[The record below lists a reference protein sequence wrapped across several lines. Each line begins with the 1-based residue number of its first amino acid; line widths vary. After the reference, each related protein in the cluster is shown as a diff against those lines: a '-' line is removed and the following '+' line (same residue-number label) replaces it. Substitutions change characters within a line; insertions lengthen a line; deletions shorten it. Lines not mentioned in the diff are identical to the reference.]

1 MMAPTV
7 DVLEDEAFAALR
19 AQLLGAAAELAPDA
33 KHLAELLAG
42 LSDDVAR
49 VLREPLQI
57 FPVAHHSPAC
67 AIQLIRRLQRV
78 APKVIFIEACE
89 DLQALLPELAS
100 CAPPVAMQAF
110 AGESEAFP
118 PRWLPLSLVMPM
130 TPFSAEY
137 QAICYGLANPE
148 VELVFVDRSSDH
160 VFQWSPRQE
169 SSPSG
174 PSGPAD
180 DDENARLHGGALG
193 VEVGSLVPTFPEFLE
208 SLLEHSRAST
218 FSEWWSVYV
227 DEPTIGADYHTWRQV
242 MVLVGALIR
251 RLGSRAEHIE
261 GDRLRERF
269 MWTRMKEHL
278 VAKGI
283 SPKDAM
289 YICGAAHAASD
300 VPEWGTSRLGQ
311 PDDPR
316 WDIPART
323 KTTWQYG
330 FIPSSYSAIE
340 RQFGLA
346 RGSISVAEQSWEK
359 ALKALNLKAMPL
371 PKAAKAAKG
380 EAAEGEEVEAPKPKA
395 KVKKAAAP
403 PPEEVGLA
411 GGASAL
417 LTRPPS
423 LLAEDHDQLL
433 QWCTGVVAKA
443 RENHYMASTADAIA
457 IYQTSLLLAR
467 MRGRLHPSPFD
478 FADAAETCLDKG
490 DPTMRRSV
498 RHLCGMVMG
507 GDRVGKVGYST
518 LPPLVRDVYDR
529 LEIVKVIPGKSTIT
543 RALMDLRKDGPTLLP
558 VSDLLWRLR
567 ALLPS
572 SDAVRPV
579 MGERR
584 LGVPRVQESWDIKL
598 HGPALRDLIELAY
611 EGVTVE
617 QVLERRLRDKAF
629 APGATAATVL
639 GLAEDALLYA
649 ERDRLS
655 EELGERAVEL
665 LRLELSAANAR
676 ELFERVRRLVHHLR
690 ARPEGM
696 PRWLGEFVA
705 TGYQHYASLL
715 PQSFADRGTSPEQL
729 AGMLAFVFS
738 LESLALALGCQRSQV
753 IIAVRQAAPL
763 TTDPGKLGLLWAAEW
778 TLELKRGDE
787 VRDEFNALMD
797 NPMSLSALPGAL
809 GSLLLALSFTPLVS
823 ALAAELLSRAFMELP
838 EALLLPWLPGLLDS
852 LRPVAGTILPALMRE
867 VVQSTPRSLAELDA
881 WTPPW
886 EASRAA
892 PAATKAPKTTAA
904 RADARGPEEQAAHA
918 LLRAAPAATE
928 AWAAALGLTPE
939 WAAQRDDAEAQSDDA
954 EAQSEA
960 DPDAAAIQALLA
972 AHPAAVSA
980 WAARLAP

>member
-19 AQLLGAAAELAPDA
+19 AQLLGAAADLAPDA
-33 KHLAELLAG
+33 KHLADLLAG

-49 VLREPLQI
+49 VLQEPLQI

-67 AIQLIRRLQRV
+67 AVQLVRRLQRT

-100 CAPPVAMQAF
+100 CVPPVAMQAF
-110 AGESEAFP
+110 AGESPAFP

-160 VFQWSPRQE
+160 VFQWLPQQE
-169 SSPSG
+169 ATPTAPGG
-174 PSGPAD
+174 PSD

-193 VEVGSLVPTFPEFLE
+193 VELGSLVPTFPVFLE

-218 FSEWWSVYV
+218 FSEWWSLYV
-227 DEPTIGADYHTWRQV
+227 DEPTIGADYNTWRQV

-251 RLGSRAEHIE
+251 RLGSRAELIE
-261 GDRLRERF
+261 SDRLRERF
-269 MWTRMKEHL
+269 MWTRMKDHL
-278 VAKGI
+278 VAKGVQ
-283 SPKDAM
+283 PKDAM

-300 VPEWGTSRLGQ
+300 VPEWGTARLGQ
-311 PDDPR
+311 PDDAR

-323 KTTWQYG
+323 VTPWQYG

-380 EAAEGEEVEAPKPKA
+380 EAVEGAEAEAPKPKT
-395 KVKKAAAP
+395 KTKKAAAP
-403 PPEEVGLA
+403 PPEEIASA
-411 GGASAL
+411 GGAMGVLS
-417 LTRPPS
+417 RPPS
-423 LLAEDHDQLL
+423 LQAEDHEQLL

-529 LEIVKVIPGKSTIT
+529 LEIVKVIPGKSTVT

-629 APGATAATVL
+629 APNATAATVL

-696 PRWLGEFVA
+696 PRWLGDFVA

-738 LESLALALGCQRSQV
+738 LESLALSLGCQRSQV

-787 VRDEFNALMD
+787 VRAEFNALMD

-867 VVQSTPRSLAELDA
+867 VVQSTPKTLAALDA

-886 EASRAA
+886 ETQR
-892 PAATKAPKTTAA
+892 PAAATEPKRTKK
-904 RADARGPEEQAAHA
+904 ADGGTPEERAQNA
-918 LLRAAPAATE
+918 LLRANPAATD
-928 AWAAALGLTPE
+928 AWAEALGLAPGWAAPTPE
-939 WAAQRDDAEAQSDDA
+939 GGEAATGDEATSDG
-954 EAQSEA
+954 
-960 DPDAAAIQALLA
+960 DPSASAIQALLA

-980 WAARLAP
+980 WAARLGS